1 MADLVPV
8 STSVNPAR
16 IAREVLEENPSLE
29 GWDFAR
35 ACAAKIPAREREQW
49 IVKLFHMH
57 YSQFVGSL
65 RNAEIE
71 KAKNFSPDKDKEVR
85 ASTFIDDEATPER
98 VGPALWKQQN
108 FWAQRIPVD
117 GEYKALGDLTVADLD
132 IIISLREKVAAANKR
147 RADEFRAVRDYM
159 VENELEQMSQVG
171 DKARSL
177 LKSLN

>member
-1 MADLVPV
+1 MVALVPV

-16 IAREVLEENPSLE
+16 IAREVLEQNPTLG

-35 ACAAKIPAREREQW
+35 ACADKIPARDREQW
-49 IVKLFHMH
+49 LVKLFHMH
-57 YSQFVGSL
+57 YSQFVGGL

-71 KAKNFSPDKDKEVR
+71 KAKNFSPEPTKEVKP
-85 ASTFIDDEATPER
+85 SIFIDDEETPER

-132 IIISLREKVAAANKR
+132 IIISLREKVAAANQR

-159 VENELEQMSQVG
+159 VANDLDTMSEVG

-177 LKSLN
+177 LKSLK